1 MNIQSLKQRL
11 SLQNISETLLRVLKR
26 FPVTTGLLVA
36 LTAVLSYVLATET
49 EPGRKLLCLLAFMS
63 AGIVISLATS
73 LWGEEQCDQRRRW
86 IVESVS
92 LALCAVYC
100 VLLFLTD
107 VIPNR
112 GLPAFNIGNAA
123 WIALVVLLI
132 PFGSFLR
139 EKDDLKVWH
148 FILSLC
154 GVLLISGVVAWVMT
168 GGLEGLLY
176 GTAALFDF
184 EPGKKLP
191 AIIMIVCSI
200 LLFGM
205 LFLALIPQAER
216 KHNAS
221 ASMPSSLTKIV
232 SWLLL
237 PLLGCYIVVLY
248 AYGINIL
255 IHWELPKGMISG
267 LVSAVMIAYILCY
280 VLLYPQVTNKDSW
293 QSKALTRWL
302 PIAILPLL
310 VLMSVGVVRR
320 FADYG
325 VTPPRLYLLTLL
337 LWFYAICIV
346 MLVVPCKRFH
356 WIAFSFAA
364 LFIISSG
371 HPLNYYRLC
380 RPYLS
385 AKIDQMIAEKGLQ
398 VPFTWYSLYQ
408 ESSEDDELDKLDKE
422 ITYMKSCYGKEY
434 VSRWVGDSERYVS
447 GESESEATRVQIR
460 NIYYTRQASGNLC
473 PQGYATFRWV
483 DNSSNELPAKLTED
497 SIVNG
502 VLHVPY
508 KDAILLFDTVAIRQT
523 NQDKGHLVIPS
534 LNGKV
539 ACSAQ
544 YISISTYSDSTIEI
558 RYSGYMFT
566 KE

>member
-11 SLQNISETLLRVLKR
+11 SLRNISETFLRVVKR
-26 FPVTTGLLVA
+26 FPVATVLVVA
-36 LTAVLSYVLATET
+36 QTAVLSYMVATET
-49 EPGRKLLCLLAFMS
+49 EPGSKLLCLLAFLS
-63 AGIVISLATS
+63 AGLFISIATS
-73 LWGEEQCDQRRRW
+73 LWGEEQRDCRLRW
-86 IVESVS
+86 IVEGVS
-92 LALCAVYC
+92 LGVCALYC
-100 VLLFLTD
+100 VLVFLTD

-112 GLPAFNIGNAA
+112 DLPAFKIGNAA

-154 GVLLISGVVAWVMT
+154 GALLISGIVAWVMT
-168 GGLEGLLY
+168 GGFEGLLF

-184 EPGKKLP
+184 DAGKKLP
-191 AIIMIVCSI
+191 LVIMIVCTV
-200 LLFGM
+200 LLFWM
-205 LFLALIPQAER
+205 LLLALIPQSER

-221 ASMPSSLTKIV
+221 AEMPSFLTKIV

-237 PLLGCYIVVLY
+237 PLLGCYILVLY
-248 AYGINIL
+248 AYGLNIL
-255 IHWELPKGMISG
+255 IQWELPKGMISW
-267 LVSAVMIAYILCY
+267 LVSAVMAVYVLCY
-280 VLLYPQVTNKDSW
+280 VLLYPQVTHQESW
-293 QSKALTRWL
+293 QSKVLTRWL
-302 PIAILPLL
+302 PIVILPLL

-346 MLVVPCKRFH
+346 MLVVPRKRFR
-356 WIAFSFAA
+356 WIALSFAA
-364 LFIISSG
+364 LFILSSG

-385 AKIDQMIAEKGLQ
+385 AKIDKVIAEKGLQ
-398 VPFTWYSLYQ
+398 VPFEWYSLYQ
-408 ESSEDDELDKLDKE
+408 ESHDEELDKLDKE

-434 VSRWVGDSERYVS
+434 ISRWVGDSERYVS
-447 GESESEATRVQIR
+447 GESESEATRVEIR

-508 KDAILLFDTVAIRQT
+508 KDAILLFDTAAIRQT
-523 NQDKGHLVIPS
+523 NQDKVHFVIPS

-544 YISISTYSDSTIEI
+544 NISISTYSDRTIEI
-558 RYSGYMFT
+558 RYSGYMFA

>member
-11 SLQNISETLLRVLKR
+11 SLRNISETFLRVVKR
-26 FPVTTGLLVA
+26 FPVATVLVVA
-36 LTAVLSYVLATET
+36 QTAVLSYMVATET
-49 EPGRKLLCLLAFMS
+49 EPGSKLLCLLAFLS
-63 AGIVISLATS
+63 AGLFISIATS
-73 LWGEEQCDQRRRW
+73 LWGEEQRDCLLRW
-86 IVESVS
+86 IVEGVS
-92 LALCAVYC
+92 LGVCALYC
-100 VLLFLTD
+100 VLVFLTD

-112 GLPAFNIGNAA
+112 ELPAFKIGNAA

-154 GVLLISGVVAWVMT
+154 GALLISGIVAWVMT
-168 GGLEGLLY
+168 GGFEGLLF

-184 EPGKKLP
+184 DAGKKLP
-191 AIIMIVCSI
+191 LVIMIVCTV
-200 LLFGM
+200 LLFWM
-205 LFLALIPQAER
+205 LLLALIPQSER

-221 ASMPSSLTKIV
+221 AEMPSFLTKIV

-237 PLLGCYIVVLY
+237 PLLGCYILVLY
-248 AYGINIL
+248 AYGLNIL
-255 IHWELPKGMISG
+255 IQWELPKGMISW
-267 LVSAVMIAYILCY
+267 LVSAVMAVYVLCY
-280 VLLYPQVTNKDSW
+280 VLLYPQVTHQESW
-293 QSKALTRWL
+293 QSKVLTRWL
-302 PIAILPLL
+302 PIVILPLL

-346 MLVVPCKRFH
+346 MLVVPRKRFR
-356 WIAFSFAA
+356 WIALSFAA
-364 LFIISSG
+364 LFILSSG

-385 AKIDQMIAEKGLQ
+385 AKIDKVIAEKGLQ
-398 VPFTWYSLYQ
+398 VPFEWYSLYQ
-408 ESSEDDELDKLDKE
+408 ESHDEELDKLDKE

-434 VSRWVGDSERYVS
+434 ISRWVGDSERYVS
-447 GESESEATRVQIR
+447 GESESEATRVEIR

-508 KDAILLFDTVAIRQT
+508 KDAILLFDTAAIRQT
-523 NQDKGHLVIPS
+523 NQDKVHFVIPS

-544 YISISTYSDSTIEI
+544 NISISTYSDRTIEI
-558 RYSGYMFT
+558 RYSGYMFA

>member
-11 SLQNISETLLRVLKR
+11 SLQNISETLLRVVKR
-26 FPVTTGLLVA
+26 FPVATVLVVA
-36 LTAVLSYVLATET
+36 QTAVLSYMVATET
-49 EPGRKLLCLLAFMS
+49 EPGSKLLCLLAFLS
-63 AGIVISLATS
+63 AGLFISIATS
-73 LWGEEQCDQRRRW
+73 LWGEGQRDRRLRW
-86 IVESVS
+86 IVEGVS
-92 LALCAVYC
+92 LGVCALYC
-100 VLLFLTD
+100 VLVFLTD

-112 GLPAFNIGNAA
+112 ELPAFKIGNAA

-154 GVLLISGVVAWVMT
+154 GALLISGIVAWVMT
-168 GGLEGLLY
+168 GGLEGLLF

-184 EPGKKLP
+184 DAGKKLP
-191 AIIMIVCSI
+191 LVIMIVCTV
-200 LLFGM
+200 LLFWM
-205 LFLALIPQAER
+205 LLLALIPQSER

-221 ASMPSSLTKIV
+221 ASMPSFLTKIV

-237 PLLGCYIVVLY
+237 PLLGCYILVLY
-248 AYGINIL
+248 AYGLNIL
-255 IHWELPKGMISG
+255 IQWELPKGMISW
-267 LVSAVMIAYILCY
+267 LVSAVMAVYVLCY
-280 VLLYPQVTNKDSW
+280 VLLYPQVTHQESW
-293 QSKALTRWL
+293 QSKVLTRWL
-302 PIAILPLL
+302 PIVILPLL

-346 MLVVPCKRFH
+346 MLVVPRKRFR
-356 WIAFSFAA
+356 WIALSFAA
-364 LFIISSG
+364 LFILSSG

-385 AKIDQMIAEKGLQ
+385 AKIDKVIAEKGLQ

-434 VSRWVGDSERYVS
+434 VSRWVGDSERYFS

-460 NIYYTRQASGNLC
+460 NIYYTRHPSGNLC

-508 KDAILLFDTVAIRQT
+508 KDAILLLDTAAIRQA
-523 NQDKGHLVIPS
+523 NQDKVHFVIPS
-534 LNGKV
+534 SNGKV

-544 YISISTYSDSTIEI
+544 NISISTYSDSTIEI
-558 RYSGYMFT
+558 RYSGYMFA

>member
-11 SLQNISETLLRVLKR
+11 SLQNISETLLRVIKR

-36 LTAVLSYVLATET
+36 LTAVLSYLVATET
-49 EPGRKLLCLLAFMS
+49 EPDSKLLCLLAFLS
-63 AGIVISLATS
+63 AGLFISIATS
-73 LWGEEQCDQRRRW
+73 LWGEEQRDRRLKW

-92 LALCAVYC
+92 LGVCALYC
-100 VLLFLTD
+100 VLVFLTD

-112 GLPAFNIGNAA
+112 ELPAFKIGNAA

-154 GVLLISGVVAWVMT
+154 GALLISGIVAWVMT
-168 GGLEGLLY
+168 GGFEGLLF

-184 EPGKKLP
+184 DAGKKLP
-191 AIIMIVCSI
+191 LVIMIVCTV
-200 LLFGM
+200 LLFWM
-205 LFLALIPQAER
+205 LLLALIPQSER

-221 ASMPSSLTKIV
+221 SEMPSFLTKIV

-237 PLLGCYIVVLY
+237 PLLGCYILVLY
-248 AYGINIL
+248 AYGLNIL
-255 IHWELPKGMISG
+255 IQWELPKGMISW
-267 LVSAVMIAYILCY
+267 LVSAVMAVYVLCY
-280 VLLYPQVTNKDSW
+280 VLLYPQVTHQESW
-293 QSKALTRWL
+293 QSKVLTRWL
-302 PIAILPLL
+302 PIVILPLL

-346 MLVVPCKRFH
+346 MLAVPRKRFR
-356 WIAFSFAA
+356 WIALSFAA
-364 LFIISSG
+364 LFILSSG

-385 AKIDQMIAEKGLQ
+385 AKIDKVIAEKGLQ
-398 VPFTWYSLYQ
+398 VPFEWYSLYQ
-408 ESSEDDELDKLDKE
+408 ESHDEELDKLDKE
-422 ITYMKSCYGKEY
+422 INYMKDCYGKEY
-434 VSRWVGDSERYVS
+434 ISRWVGESERYFS
-447 GESESEATRVQIR
+447 GESESEATRVEIR
-460 NIYYTRQASGNLC
+460 NIYYTRHPSGNLC

-508 KDAILLFDTVAIRQT
+508 MDAILLLDTAAIRQA
-523 NQDKGHLVIPS
+523 NQDKVHFVIPS
-534 LNGKV
+534 SNGKV

-544 YISISTYSDSTIEI
+544 NISISTYSDRTIEI
-558 RYSGYMFT
+558 RYSGYMFA

>member
-1 MNIQSLKQRL
+1 MNLQSFKQRL

-36 LTAVLSYVLATET
+36 LTAVLSYLLTTEI
-49 EPGRKLLCLLAFMS
+49 EPGRKLLCLLSFMS

-73 LWGEEQCDQRRRW
+73 LWGEEQRDQRLRW
-86 IVESVS
+86 VVEGVS

-112 GLPAFNIGNAA
+112 GLPAFYIGNAA
-123 WIALVVLLI
+123 WIALVLLLI

-139 EKDDLKVWH
+139 EKDDLKAWH

-154 GVLLISGVVAWVMT
+154 GALLISWVVAWVMI

-184 EPGKKLP
+184 EPSTKWSV
-191 AIIMIVCSI
+191 IIMIMCSV

-205 LFLALIPQAER
+205 LFLALIPHSER

-221 ASMPSSLTKIV
+221 AQMPSSLTKIV

-237 PLLGCYIVVLY
+237 PLLGCYILVLY
-248 AYGINIL
+248 VYGISIL

-280 VLLYPQVTNKDSW
+280 ILLYPQVTHKESW
-293 QSKALTRWL
+293 QSKSLTRWL

-310 VLMSVGVVRR
+310 VLMSVGVIRR
-320 FADYG
+320 FIDYG
-325 VTPPRLYLLTLL
+325 ITPPRLYLLTLL

-346 MLVVPCKRFH
+346 MLVVPRNRFR

-364 LFIISSG
+364 LFILSSG

-385 AKIDQMIAEKGLQ
+385 AKIDQMIAKKGLQ
-398 VPFTWYSLYQ
+398 VPFSMISLCQ
-408 ESSEDDELDKLDKE
+408 ELPTDDEVHQLDKE
-422 ITYMKSCYGKEY
+422 ITYLKDCYGEDY
-434 VSRWVGDSERYVS
+434 INRWVD
-447 GESESEATRVQIR
+447 ESESANKTDEERKELWKLS
-460 NIYYTRQASGNLC
+460 YTKRMGGYLC
-473 PQGYATFRWV
+473 PQGYTTFRWV
-483 DNSSNELPAKLTED
+483 NNSSDELPSKLTEKN
-497 SIVNG
+497 IKNG

-508 KDAILLFDTVAIRQT
+508 KDDVLLFDSTAIRQAQK
-523 NQDKGHLVIPS
+523 NEELLVIPS
-534 LNGKV
+534 ANGKV
-539 ACSAQ
+539 ACSIQ
-544 YISISTYSDSTIEI
+544 NISISTYSDSTLEI
-558 RYSGYMFT
+558 HYSGYIFT

>member
-1 MNIQSLKQRL
+1 MNIESLKQRL
-11 SLQNISETLLRVLKR
+11 SLRNISETLLRVVKR
-26 FPVTTGLLVA
+26 FPVATVLVVA
-36 LTAVLSYVLATET
+36 QTAVLSYMVATET
-49 EPGRKLLCLLAFMS
+49 EPGSKLLCLLAFLS
-63 AGIVISLATS
+63 AGLFISIATS
-73 LWGEEQCDQRRRW
+73 LWGEEQRDRRLRW
-86 IVESVS
+86 IVEGVS
-92 LALCAVYC
+92 LGVCALYC
-100 VLLFLTD
+100 VLVFLTD

-112 GLPAFNIGNAA
+112 ELPAFKIGNAA

-154 GVLLISGVVAWVMT
+154 GALLISGIVAWVMT
-168 GGLEGLLY
+168 GGLEGLLF

-184 EPGKKLP
+184 DAGKKLP
-191 AIIMIVCSI
+191 LVIMIVCTV
-200 LLFGM
+200 LLFWM
-205 LFLALIPQAER
+205 LLLALIPQSER

-221 ASMPSSLTKIV
+221 AEMPSFLTKIV

-237 PLLGCYIVVLY
+237 PLLGCYILVLY
-248 AYGINIL
+248 AYGLNIL
-255 IHWELPKGMISG
+255 IQWELPKGMISW
-267 LVSAVMIAYILCY
+267 LVSAVMAVYVLCY
-280 VLLYPQVTNKDSW
+280 VLLYPQVTHQESW
-293 QSKALTRWL
+293 QSKVLTRWL
-302 PIAILPLL
+302 PIVILPLL

-346 MLVVPCKRFH
+346 MLVVPRKRFR
-356 WIAFSFAA
+356 WIALSFAA
-364 LFIISSG
+364 LFILSSG

-398 VPFTWYSLYQ
+398 VPFKWYSLYQ

-447 GESESEATRVQIR
+447 GESESDATRIQIR
-460 NIYYTRQASGNLC
+460 NIEYTRQASGNLC

-483 DNSSNELPAKLTED
+483 DNSSDELLAKLTED

-508 KDAILLFDTVAIRQT
+508 KDAILLFDTVAIRQA
-523 NQDKGHLVIPS
+523 NQDKVHFVIPS

-544 YISISTYSDSTIEI
+544 NISISTYSDSTIEI
-558 RYSGYMFT
+558 RYSGYMFA

>member
-1 MNIQSLKQRL
+1 MNIESLKQRL
-11 SLQNISETLLRVLKR
+11 SLRNISETLLRVVKR
-26 FPVTTGLLVA
+26 FPVATVLVVA
-36 LTAVLSYVLATET
+36 QTAVLSYMVATET
-49 EPGRKLLCLLAFMS
+49 EPGSKLLCLLAFLS
-63 AGIVISLATS
+63 AGLFISIATS
-73 LWGEEQCDQRRRW
+73 LWGEEQRDRRLRW
-86 IVESVS
+86 IVEGVS
-92 LALCAVYC
+92 LGVCALYC
-100 VLLFLTD
+100 VLVFLTD

-112 GLPAFNIGNAA
+112 ELPAFKIGNAA

-154 GVLLISGVVAWVMT
+154 GALLISGIVAWVMT
-168 GGLEGLLY
+168 GGLEGLLF

-184 EPGKKLP
+184 DAGKKLP
-191 AIIMIVCSI
+191 LVIMIVCTV
-200 LLFGM
+200 LLFWM
-205 LFLALIPQAER
+205 LLLALIPQSER

-221 ASMPSSLTKIV
+221 SSMPSFLTKIV

-237 PLLGCYIVVLY
+237 PLLGCYILVLY
-248 AYGINIL
+248 AYGLNIL
-255 IHWELPKGMISG
+255 IQWELPKGMISW
-267 LVSAVMIAYILCY
+267 LVSAVMAVYVLCY
-280 VLLYPQVTNKDSW
+280 VLLYPQVTHQESW
-293 QSKALTRWL
+293 QSKVLTRWL
-302 PIAILPLL
+302 PIVILPLL

-346 MLVVPCKRFH
+346 MLVVPRKRFR
-356 WIAFSFAA
+356 WIALSFAA
-364 LFIISSG
+364 LFILSSG

-385 AKIDQMIAEKGLQ
+385 AKIDKVIAEKGLQ
-398 VPFTWYSLYQ
+398 VPFKWYSLYQ

-447 GESESEATRVQIR
+447 GESESDATRIQIR
-460 NIYYTRQASGNLC
+460 NIEYTRQASGNLC

-508 KDAILLFDTVAIRQT
+508 KDAILLFDTAAIRQA
-523 NQDKGHLVIPS
+523 NQDKVHFVIPS
-534 LNGKV
+534 SNGKV

-544 YISISTYSDSTIEI
+544 NISISTYSDRTIEI
-558 RYSGYMFT
+558 RYSGYMFA

>member
-11 SLQNISETLLRVLKR
+11 SHRNISETFLRVVKR
-26 FPVTTGLLVA
+26 FPVATVLVVA
-36 LTAVLSYVLATET
+36 QTAVLSYMVATET
-49 EPGRKLLCLLAFMS
+49 EPGSKLLCLLAFLS
-63 AGIVISLATS
+63 AGLFISIATS
-73 LWGEEQCDQRRRW
+73 LWGEEQRDCLLRW
-86 IVESVS
+86 IVEGVS
-92 LALCAVYC
+92 LGVCALYC
-100 VLLFLTD
+100 VLVFLTD

-112 GLPAFNIGNAA
+112 ELPAFKIGNAA

-154 GVLLISGVVAWVMT
+154 GALLISGIVAWVMT
-168 GGLEGLLY
+168 GGFEGLLF

-184 EPGKKLP
+184 DAGKKLP
-191 AIIMIVCSI
+191 LVIMIVCTV
-200 LLFGM
+200 LLFWM
-205 LFLALIPQAER
+205 LLLALIPQSER

-221 ASMPSSLTKIV
+221 AEMPSFLTKIV

-237 PLLGCYIVVLY
+237 PLLGCYILVLY
-248 AYGINIL
+248 AYGLNIL
-255 IHWELPKGMISG
+255 IQWELPKGMISW
-267 LVSAVMIAYILCY
+267 LVSAVMAVYVLCY
-280 VLLYPQVTNKDSW
+280 VLLYPQVTHQESW
-293 QSKALTRWL
+293 QSKVLTRWL
-302 PIAILPLL
+302 PIVILPLL

-346 MLVVPCKRFH
+346 MLVVPRKRFR
-356 WIAFSFAA
+356 WIALSFAA
-364 LFIISSG
+364 LFILSSG

-385 AKIDQMIAEKGLQ
+385 AKIDKVIAEKGLQ
-398 VPFTWYSLYQ
+398 VPFEWYSLYQ
-408 ESSEDDELDKLDKE
+408 ESHDEELDKLDKE

-434 VSRWVGDSERYVS
+434 ISRWVGDSERYVS
-447 GESESEATRVQIR
+447 GESESEATRVEIR

-508 KDAILLFDTVAIRQT
+508 KDAILLFDTAAIRQT
-523 NQDKGHLVIPS
+523 NQDKVHFVIPS

-544 YISISTYSDSTIEI
+544 NISISTYSDRTIEI
-558 RYSGYMFT
+558 RYSGYMFA

>member
-1 MNIQSLKQRL
+1 MNIESLKQRL
-11 SLQNISETLLRVLKR
+11 SLRNISETLLRVVKR
-26 FPVTTGLLVA
+26 FPVATVLVVA
-36 LTAVLSYVLATET
+36 QTAVLSYMVATET
-49 EPGRKLLCLLAFMS
+49 EPGSKLLCLLAFLS
-63 AGIVISLATS
+63 AGLFISIATS
-73 LWGEEQCDQRRRW
+73 LWGEEQRDRRLRW
-86 IVESVS
+86 IVEGVS
-92 LALCAVYC
+92 LGVCALYC
-100 VLLFLTD
+100 VLVFLTD

-112 GLPAFNIGNAA
+112 ELPAFKIGNAA

-154 GVLLISGVVAWVMT
+154 GALLISGIVAWVMT
-168 GGLEGLLY
+168 GGLEGLLF

-184 EPGKKLP
+184 DAGKKLP
-191 AIIMIVCSI
+191 LVIMIVCTV
-200 LLFGM
+200 LLFWM
-205 LFLALIPQAER
+205 LLLALIPQSER

-221 ASMPSSLTKIV
+221 SSMPSFLTKIV

-237 PLLGCYIVVLY
+237 PLLGCYILVLY
-248 AYGINIL
+248 AYGLNIL
-255 IHWELPKGMISG
+255 IQWELPKGMISW
-267 LVSAVMIAYILCY
+267 LVSAVMAVYVLCY
-280 VLLYPQVTNKDSW
+280 VLLYPQVTHQESW
-293 QSKALTRWL
+293 QSKVLTRWL
-302 PIAILPLL
+302 PIVILPLL

-346 MLVVPCKRFH
+346 MLVVPRKRFR
-356 WIAFSFAA
+356 WIALSFAA
-364 LFIISSG
+364 LFILSSG

-398 VPFTWYSLYQ
+398 VPFKWYSLYQ

-422 ITYMKSCYGKEY
+422 INYMKDCYGKEY
-434 VSRWVGDSERYVS
+434 ISRWIGDSERYFS
-447 GESESEATRVQIR
+447 RESESEATRVEIR
-460 NIYYTRQASGNLC
+460 NIYYTRHPSGNLC

-508 KDAILLFDTVAIRQT
+508 KDAILLFDTAAIRQA
-523 NQDKGHLVIPS
+523 NQDKVHFVIPS

>member
-11 SLQNISETLLRVLKR
+11 SLRNISETFLRVVKR
-26 FPVTTGLLVA
+26 FPVATVLVVA
-36 LTAVLSYVLATET
+36 QTAVLSYMVATET
-49 EPGRKLLCLLAFMS
+49 EPGSKLLCLLAFLS
-63 AGIVISLATS
+63 AGLFISIATS
-73 LWGEEQCDQRRRW
+73 LWGEEQRDCLLRW
-86 IVESVS
+86 IVEGVS
-92 LALCAVYC
+92 LGVCALYC
-100 VLLFLTD
+100 VLVFLTD

-112 GLPAFNIGNAA
+112 DLPAFKIGNAA

-154 GVLLISGVVAWVMT
+154 GALLISGIVAWVMT
-168 GGLEGLLY
+168 GGFEGLLF

-184 EPGKKLP
+184 DAGKKLP
-191 AIIMIVCSI
+191 LVIMIVCTV
-200 LLFGM
+200 LLFWM
-205 LFLALIPQAER
+205 LLLALIPQSER

-221 ASMPSSLTKIV
+221 AEMPSFLTKIV

-237 PLLGCYIVVLY
+237 PLLGCYILVLY
-248 AYGINIL
+248 AYGLNIL
-255 IHWELPKGMISG
+255 IQWELPKGMISW
-267 LVSAVMIAYILCY
+267 LVSAVMAVYVLCY
-280 VLLYPQVTNKDSW
+280 VLLYPQVTHQESW
-293 QSKALTRWL
+293 QSKVLTRWL
-302 PIAILPLL
+302 PIVILPLL

-346 MLVVPCKRFH
+346 MLVVPRKRFR
-356 WIAFSFAA
+356 WIALSFAA
-364 LFIISSG
+364 LFILSSG

-385 AKIDQMIAEKGLQ
+385 AKIDKVIAEKGLQ
-398 VPFTWYSLYQ
+398 VPFEWYSLYQ
-408 ESSEDDELDKLDKE
+408 ESHDEELDKLDKE

-434 VSRWVGDSERYVS
+434 ISRWVGDSERYVS
-447 GESESEATRVQIR
+447 GESESEATRVEIR

-508 KDAILLFDTVAIRQT
+508 KDAILLFDTAAIRQT
-523 NQDKGHLVIPS
+523 NQDKVHFVIPS

-544 YISISTYSDSTIEI
+544 NISISTYSDRTIEI
-558 RYSGYMFT
+558 RYSGYMFA

>member
-1 MNIQSLKQRL
+1 M
-11 SLQNISETLLRVLKR
+11 V
-26 FPVTTGLLVA
+26 
-36 LTAVLSYVLATET
+36 ATET
-49 EPGRKLLCLLAFMS
+49 EPGSKLLCLLAFLS
-63 AGIVISLATS
+63 AGLFISIATS
-73 LWGEEQCDQRRRW
+73 LWGEEQRDRRLRW
-86 IVESVS
+86 IVEGVS
-92 LALCAVYC
+92 LGVCALYC
-100 VLLFLTD
+100 VLVFLTD

-112 GLPAFNIGNAA
+112 ELPAFKIGNAA

-154 GVLLISGVVAWVMT
+154 GALLISGVVAWVMT
-168 GGLEGLLY
+168 GGLEGLLF

-184 EPGKKLP
+184 DAGKKLP
-191 AIIMIVCSI
+191 LVIMIVCTI

-205 LFLALIPQAER
+205 LFLALIPHSER

-221 ASMPSSLTKIV
+221 AEMPSFLTKIV

-237 PLLGCYIVVLY
+237 PLLGCYILVLY
-248 AYGINIL
+248 AYGLNIL
-255 IHWELPKGMISG
+255 IQWELPKGMISW
-267 LVSAVMIAYILCY
+267 LVSAVMAVYVLCY
-280 VLLYPQVTNKDSW
+280 VLLYPQVTHQESW
-293 QSKALTRWL
+293 QSKVLTRWL
-302 PIAILPLL
+302 PIVILPLL

-346 MLVVPCKRFH
+346 MLVVPRKRFR
-356 WIAFSFAA
+356 WIALSFAA
-364 LFIISSG
+364 LFILSSG

-398 VPFTWYSLYQ
+398 VPFKWYSLYQ

-434 VSRWVGDSERYVS
+434 ISRWIGDSERYFSV
-447 GESESEATRVQIR
+447 ESESEATRVEIR

-483 DNSSNELPAKLTED
+483 DNSSDELLAKLTED

-508 KDAILLFDTVAIRQT
+508 KDAILLFDTVAIRQA
-523 NQDKGHLVIPS
+523 NQDKVHFVIPS

-544 YISISTYSDSTIEI
+544 NISISTYSDSTIEI
-558 RYSGYMFT
+558 RYSGYMFA

>member
-26 FPVTTGLLVA
+26 FPVATVLVVA
-36 LTAVLSYVLATET
+36 QTAVLSYMVATET
-49 EPGRKLLCLLAFMS
+49 EPGSKLLCLLAFLS
-63 AGIVISLATS
+63 AGLFISIATS
-73 LWGEEQCDQRRRW
+73 LWGEEQRDRRLRW
-86 IVESVS
+86 IVEGVS
-92 LALCAVYC
+92 LGVCALYC
-100 VLLFLTD
+100 VLVFLTD

-112 GLPAFNIGNAA
+112 ELPAFKIGNAA

-154 GVLLISGVVAWVMT
+154 GALLISGVVAWVMT
-168 GGLEGLLY
+168 GGLEGLLF

-184 EPGKKLP
+184 DAGKKLP
-191 AIIMIVCSI
+191 LVIMIVCTI

-205 LFLALIPQAER
+205 LFLALIPHSER

-221 ASMPSSLTKIV
+221 AEMPSFLTKIV

-237 PLLGCYIVVLY
+237 PLLGCYILVLY
-248 AYGINIL
+248 AYGLNIL
-255 IHWELPKGMISG
+255 IQWELPKGMISW
-267 LVSAVMIAYILCY
+267 LVSAVMAVYVLCY
-280 VLLYPQVTNKDSW
+280 VLLYPQVTHQESW
-293 QSKALTRWL
+293 QSKVLTRWL
-302 PIAILPLL
+302 PIVILPLL

-346 MLVVPCKRFH
+346 MLVVPRKRFR
-356 WIAFSFAA
+356 WIALSFAA
-364 LFIISSG
+364 LFILSSG

-398 VPFTWYSLYQ
+398 VPFKWYSLYQ

-434 VSRWVGDSERYVS
+434 ISRWIGDSERYFSV
-447 GESESEATRVQIR
+447 ESESEATRVEIR

-483 DNSSNELPAKLTED
+483 DNSSDELLAKLTED

-508 KDAILLFDTVAIRQT
+508 KDAILLFDTVAIRQA
-523 NQDKGHLVIPS
+523 NQDKVHFVIPS

-544 YISISTYSDSTIEI
+544 NISISTYSDSTIEI
-558 RYSGYMFT
+558 RYSGYMFA

>member
-1 MNIQSLKQRL
+1 
-11 SLQNISETLLRVLKR
+11 
-26 FPVTTGLLVA
+26 
-36 LTAVLSYVLATET
+36 
-49 EPGRKLLCLLAFMS
+49 
-63 AGIVISLATS
+63 
-73 LWGEEQCDQRRRW
+73 
-86 IVESVS
+86 
-92 LALCAVYC
+92 
-100 VLLFLTD
+100 
-107 VIPNR
+107 
-112 GLPAFNIGNAA
+112 
-123 WIALVVLLI
+123 
-132 PFGSFLR
+132 
-139 EKDDLKVWH
+139 
-148 FILSLC
+148 
-154 GVLLISGVVAWVMT
+154 
-168 GGLEGLLY
+168 
-176 GTAALFDF
+176 
-184 EPGKKLP
+184 
-191 AIIMIVCSI
+191 
-200 LLFGM
+200 
-205 LFLALIPQAER
+205 
-216 KHNAS
+216 
-221 ASMPSSLTKIV
+221 MPSSLTKIV

-280 VLLYPQVTNKDSW
+280 ILLYPQVTHKESW

-320 FADYG
+320 FIDYG
-325 VTPPRLYLLTLL
+325 ITPPRLYLLTLL

-346 MLVVPCKRFH
+346 MLVVPRKRFH

-408 ESSEDDELDKLDKE
+408 KSSEDDELDKLDKE

-447 GESESEATRVQIR
+447 GESESDATRIQIR
-460 NIYYTRQASGNLC
+460 NIEYTRQASGNLC

>member
-1 MNIQSLKQRL
+1 MNLQSLKQRL
-11 SLQNISETLLRVLKR
+11 SLQNISETILRVLKR

-36 LTAVLSYVLATET
+36 LTAVLSYLVATET

-154 GVLLISGVVAWVMT
+154 GVLLISGMVAWVMT

-237 PLLGCYIVVLY
+237 PLLGCYILVLY

-280 VLLYPQVTNKDSW
+280 ILLYPQVTHKESW

-320 FADYG
+320 FIDYG
-325 VTPPRLYLLTLL
+325 ITPPRLYLLTLL

-346 MLVVPCKRFH
+346 MLVVPRNRFH

-364 LFIISSG
+364 LFILSSG

-398 VPFTWYSLYQ
+398 VPFSMISLCQ
-408 ESSEDDELDKLDKE
+408 ELPTDDEVHQLDKE
-422 ITYMKSCYGKEY
+422 ITYVKNCYGEDY
-434 VSRWVGDSERYVS
+434 INRWVD
-447 GESESEATRVQIR
+447 ESESANKTDEERKELWKLS
-460 NIYYTRQASGNLC
+460 YTKRMGGNLC
-473 PQGYATFRWV
+473 PQGYTTFRWV
-483 DNSSNELPAKLTED
+483 NNSSDELPSKLTEKN
-497 SIVNG
+497 IKNG

-508 KDAILLFDTVAIRQT
+508 KDEVLLFDTTAIRQAQQ
-523 NQDKGHLVIPS
+523 NEELLVIPS
-534 LNGKV
+534 ANGKV
-539 ACSAQ
+539 ACSIQ
-544 YISISTYSDSTIEI
+544 NISIYAYSDRTIEI
-558 RYSGYMFT
+558 HYSGYIFT

>member
-26 FPVTTGLLVA
+26 FPVATVLVVA
-36 LTAVLSYVLATET
+36 QTAVLSYMVATET
-49 EPGRKLLCLLAFMS
+49 EPGSKLLCLLAFLS
-63 AGIVISLATS
+63 AGLFISIATS
-73 LWGEEQCDQRRRW
+73 LWGEEQRDRRLRW
-86 IVESVS
+86 IVEGVS
-92 LALCAVYC
+92 LGVCALYC
-100 VLLFLTD
+100 VLVFLTD

-112 GLPAFNIGNAA
+112 ELPAFKIGNAA

-154 GVLLISGVVAWVMT
+154 GALLISGVVAWVMT
-168 GGLEGLLY
+168 GGLEGLLF

-184 EPGKKLP
+184 DAGKKLP
-191 AIIMIVCSI
+191 LVIMIVCTV
-200 LLFGM
+200 LLFWM
-205 LFLALIPQAER
+205 LLLALIPQSER

-221 ASMPSSLTKIV
+221 SSMPSFLTKIV

-237 PLLGCYIVVLY
+237 PLLGCYILVLY
-248 AYGINIL
+248 AYGLNIL
-255 IHWELPKGMISG
+255 IQWELPKGMISW
-267 LVSAVMIAYILCY
+267 LVSAVMAVYVLCY
-280 VLLYPQVTNKDSW
+280 VLLYPQVTHQESW
-293 QSKALTRWL
+293 QSKVLTRWL
-302 PIAILPLL
+302 PIVILPLL

-346 MLVVPCKRFH
+346 MLVVPRKRFR
-356 WIAFSFAA
+356 WIALSFAA
-364 LFIISSG
+364 LFILSSG

-398 VPFTWYSLYQ
+398 VPFKWYSLYQ

-434 VSRWVGDSERYVS
+434 ISRWIGDSERYFSV
-447 GESESEATRVQIR
+447 ESESEATRVEIR

-483 DNSSNELPAKLTED
+483 DNSSDELLAKLTED

-508 KDAILLFDTVAIRQT
+508 KDAILLFDTVAIRQA
-523 NQDKGHLVIPS
+523 NQDKVHFVIPS

-544 YISISTYSDSTIEI
+544 NISISTYSDSTIEI
-558 RYSGYMFT
+558 RYSGYMFA

>member
-1 MNIQSLKQRL
+1 MNIESLKQRL
-11 SLQNISETLLRVLKR
+11 SLRNISETLLRVVKR
-26 FPVTTGLLVA
+26 FPVATVLVVA
-36 LTAVLSYVLATET
+36 QTAVLSYMVATET
-49 EPGRKLLCLLAFMS
+49 EPGSKLLCLLAFLS
-63 AGIVISLATS
+63 AGLFISIATS
-73 LWGEEQCDQRRRW
+73 LWGEEQRDRRLRW
-86 IVESVS
+86 IVEGVS
-92 LALCAVYC
+92 LGVCALYC
-100 VLLFLTD
+100 VLVFLTD

-112 GLPAFNIGNAA
+112 ELPAFKIGNAA

-154 GVLLISGVVAWVMT
+154 GALLISGIVAWVMT
-168 GGLEGLLY
+168 GGLEGLLF

-184 EPGKKLP
+184 DAGKKLP
-191 AIIMIVCSI
+191 LVIMIVCTV
-200 LLFGM
+200 LLFWM
-205 LFLALIPQAER
+205 LLLALIPQSER

-221 ASMPSSLTKIV
+221 SSMPSFLTKIV

-237 PLLGCYIVVLY
+237 PLLGCYILVLY
-248 AYGINIL
+248 AYGLNIL
-255 IHWELPKGMISG
+255 IQWELPKGMISW
-267 LVSAVMIAYILCY
+267 LVSAVMAVY
-280 VLLYPQVTNKDSW
+280 V
-293 QSKALTRWL
+293 QSKVLTRWL
-302 PIAILPLL
+302 PIVILPLL
-310 VLMSVGVVRR
+310 ILMSVGVVRR
-320 FADYG
+320 LADYG

-346 MLVVPCKRFH
+346 MLVVPRKRFR
-356 WIAFSFAA
+356 WIALSFAA
-364 LFIISSG
+364 LFILSSG

-385 AKIDQMIAEKGLQ
+385 AKIDKVIAEKGLQ
-398 VPFTWYSLYQ
+398 VPFKWYSLYQ

-422 ITYMKSCYGKEY
+422 INYMKDCYGKEY
-434 VSRWVGDSERYVS
+434 ISRWIGDSERYFS
-447 GESESEATRVQIR
+447 RESESEATRVQIR

-483 DNSSNELPAKLTED
+483 DNSSDELPAKLTED

-508 KDAILLFDTVAIRQT
+508 MDAILLLDTAAIRQA
-523 NQDKGHLVIPS
+523 NQDKVHFVIPS
-534 LNGKV
+534 SNGKV

-544 YISISTYSDSTIEI
+544 NISISTYSDRTIEI
-558 RYSGYMFT
+558 RYSGYMFA

>member
-11 SLQNISETLLRVLKR
+11 SLQNISETLLRVVKR
-26 FPVTTGLLVA
+26 FPVATVLVVA
-36 LTAVLSYVLATET
+36 QTAVLSYMVATET
-49 EPGRKLLCLLAFMS
+49 EPGSKLLCLLAFLS
-63 AGIVISLATS
+63 AGLFISIATS
-73 LWGEEQCDQRRRW
+73 LWGEEQRDRRLRW
-86 IVESVS
+86 IVEGVS
-92 LALCAVYC
+92 LGVCALYC
-100 VLLFLTD
+100 VFVFLTD

-112 GLPAFNIGNAA
+112 ELPAFKIGNAA

-154 GVLLISGVVAWVMT
+154 GALLISGIVAWVMT
-168 GGLEGLLY
+168 GGLEGLLF

-184 EPGKKLP
+184 DAGKKLP
-191 AIIMIVCSI
+191 LVIMIVCTV
-200 LLFGM
+200 LLFWM
-205 LFLALIPQAER
+205 LLLALIPKSER

-221 ASMPSSLTKIV
+221 ASMPSFLTKIV

-237 PLLGCYIVVLY
+237 PLLGCYILVLY
-248 AYGINIL
+248 AYGLNIL
-255 IHWELPKGMISG
+255 IQWELPKGMISW
-267 LVSAVMIAYILCY
+267 LVSAVMAVYVLCY
-280 VLLYPQVTNKDSW
+280 VLLYPQVAHQESW
-293 QSKALTRWL
+293 QSKVLTRWL
-302 PIAILPLL
+302 PIVILPLL
-310 VLMSVGVVRR
+310 ILMSVGVVRR

-346 MLVVPCKRFH
+346 MLVVPRKRFR
-356 WIAFSFAA
+356 WIALSFAA
-364 LFIISSG
+364 LFILSSG

-398 VPFTWYSLYQ
+398 VPFKWYSLYQ

-434 VSRWVGDSERYVS
+434 ISRWVGDSERYVS
-447 GESESEATRVQIR
+447 GESESEATRVEIR

-508 KDAILLFDTVAIRQT
+508 MDAILLLDTAAIRQA
-523 NQDKGHLVIPS
+523 NQDKVHLVIPS
-534 LNGKV
+534 SNGKV

-544 YISISTYSDSTIEI
+544 NISISTYSDRTIEI
-558 RYSGYMFT
+558 RYSGYMFA

>member
-1 MNIQSLKQRL
+1 
-11 SLQNISETLLRVLKR
+11 
-26 FPVTTGLLVA
+26 
-36 LTAVLSYVLATET
+36 
-49 EPGRKLLCLLAFMS
+49 
-63 AGIVISLATS
+63 
-73 LWGEEQCDQRRRW
+73 
-86 IVESVS
+86 
-92 LALCAVYC
+92 
-100 VLLFLTD
+100 
-107 VIPNR
+107 
-112 GLPAFNIGNAA
+112 
-123 WIALVVLLI
+123 
-132 PFGSFLR
+132 
-139 EKDDLKVWH
+139 
-148 FILSLC
+148 
-154 GVLLISGVVAWVMT
+154 
-168 GGLEGLLY
+168 
-176 GTAALFDF
+176 
-184 EPGKKLP
+184 
-191 AIIMIVCSI
+191 
-200 LLFGM
+200 
-205 LFLALIPQAER
+205 
-216 KHNAS
+216 
-221 ASMPSSLTKIV
+221 
-232 SWLLL
+232 
-237 PLLGCYIVVLY
+237 
-248 AYGINIL
+248 
-255 IHWELPKGMISG
+255 
-267 LVSAVMIAYILCY
+267 
-280 VLLYPQVTNKDSW
+280 
-293 QSKALTRWL
+293 
-302 PIAILPLL
+302 
-310 VLMSVGVVRR
+310 MSVGVVRR

-346 MLVVPCKRFH
+346 MLVVPRKRFH

-508 KDAILLFDTVAIRQT
+508 MDAILLLDTAAIRQA
-523 NQDKGHLVIPS
+523 NQDKVHFVIPS
-534 LNGKV
+534 SNGKV

-544 YISISTYSDSTIEI
+544 NISISTYSDRTIEI
-558 RYSGYMFT
+558 RYSGYMFA

>member
-11 SLQNISETLLRVLKR
+11 SLQNISETLLRVVKR
-26 FPVTTGLLVA
+26 FPVATVLVVA
-36 LTAVLSYVLATET
+36 QTAVLSYMVATET
-49 EPGRKLLCLLAFMS
+49 EPGSKLLCLLAFLS
-63 AGIVISLATS
+63 AGLFISIATS
-73 LWGEEQCDQRRRW
+73 LWGEGQRDRRLRW
-86 IVESVS
+86 IVEGVS
-92 LALCAVYC
+92 LGVCALYC
-100 VLLFLTD
+100 VLVFLTD

-112 GLPAFNIGNAA
+112 ELPAFKIGNAA

-154 GVLLISGVVAWVMT
+154 GALLISGIVAWVMT
-168 GGLEGLLY
+168 GGLEGLLF

-184 EPGKKLP
+184 DAGKKLP
-191 AIIMIVCSI
+191 LVIMIVCTV
-200 LLFGM
+200 LLFWM
-205 LFLALIPQAER
+205 LLLALIPQSER

-221 ASMPSSLTKIV
+221 ASMPSFLTKIV

-237 PLLGCYIVVLY
+237 PLLGCYILVLY
-248 AYGINIL
+248 AYGLNIL
-255 IHWELPKGMISG
+255 IQWELPKGMISW
-267 LVSAVMIAYILCY
+267 LVSAVMAVYVLCY
-280 VLLYPQVTNKDSW
+280 VLLYPQVTHQESW
-293 QSKALTRWL
+293 QSKVLTRWL
-302 PIAILPLL
+302 PIVILPLL

-346 MLVVPCKRFH
+346 MLVVPRKRFL

-364 LFIISSG
+364 LFILSSG
-371 HPLNYYRLC
+371 HPLNYYRLS

-385 AKIDQMIAEKGLQ
+385 AKIDKVIAEKGLQ
-398 VPFTWYSLYQ
+398 VPFEWYSLYQ
-408 ESSEDDELDKLDKE
+408 ESSEDEELDKLDKE
-422 ITYMKSCYGKEY
+422 INYMKECYGKEY
-434 VSRWVGDSERYVS
+434 ISRWIGDSERYFS

-460 NIYYTRQASGNLC
+460 NIYYTRHPSGNLC

-508 KDAILLFDTVAIRQT
+508 KDAILLLDTAAIRQA
-523 NQDKGHLVIPS
+523 NQDKVHFVIPS
-534 LNGKV
+534 SNGKV

-544 YISISTYSDSTIEI
+544 NISISTYSDSTIEI
-558 RYSGYMFT
+558 RYSGYMFAQ
-566 KE
+566 E

>member
-11 SLQNISETLLRVLKR
+11 SLRNISETFLRVVKR
-26 FPVTTGLLVA
+26 FPVATVLVVA
-36 LTAVLSYVLATET
+36 QTAVLSYMVATET
-49 EPGRKLLCLLAFMS
+49 EPGSKLLCLLAFLS
-63 AGIVISLATS
+63 AGLFISIATS
-73 LWGEEQCDQRRRW
+73 LWGEEQRDCLLRW
-86 IVESVS
+86 IVEGVS
-92 LALCAVYC
+92 LGVCALYC
-100 VLLFLTD
+100 VLVFLTD

-112 GLPAFNIGNAA
+112 ELPAFKIGNAA

-154 GVLLISGVVAWVMT
+154 GALLISGIVAWVMT
-168 GGLEGLLY
+168 GGFEGLLF

-184 EPGKKLP
+184 DAGKKLP
-191 AIIMIVCSI
+191 LVIMIVCTV
-200 LLFGM
+200 LLFWM
-205 LFLALIPQAER
+205 LLLALIPQSER

-221 ASMPSSLTKIV
+221 AEMPSFLTKIV

-237 PLLGCYIVVLY
+237 PLLGCYILVLY
-248 AYGINIL
+248 AYGLNIL
-255 IHWELPKGMISG
+255 IQWELPKGMISW
-267 LVSAVMIAYILCY
+267 LVSAVMAVYVLCY
-280 VLLYPQVTNKDSW
+280 VLLYPQVTHQESW
-293 QSKALTRWL
+293 QSKVLTRWL
-302 PIAILPLL
+302 PIVILPLL

-346 MLVVPCKRFH
+346 MLVVPRKRFR
-356 WIAFSFAA
+356 WIALSFAA
-364 LFIISSG
+364 LFILSSG

-385 AKIDQMIAEKGLQ
+385 AKIDKVIAEKGLQ
-398 VPFTWYSLYQ
+398 VPFEWYSLYQ
-408 ESSEDDELDKLDKE
+408 ESHDEELDKLDKE

-434 VSRWVGDSERYVS
+434 ISRWVGDSERYVS
-447 GESESEATRVQIR
+447 GESESEATRVEIR

-502 VLHVPY
+502 VLH
-508 KDAILLFDTVAIRQT
+508 
-523 NQDKGHLVIPS
+523 DKVHFVIPS

-544 YISISTYSDSTIEI
+544 NISISTYSDRTIEI
-558 RYSGYMFT
+558 RYSGYMFA

>member
-11 SLQNISETLLRVLKR
+11 SLRNISETFLRVVKR
-26 FPVTTGLLVA
+26 FPVATVLVVA
-36 LTAVLSYVLATET
+36 QTAVLSYMVATET
-49 EPGRKLLCLLAFMS
+49 EPGSKLLCLLAFLS
-63 AGIVISLATS
+63 AGLFISIATS
-73 LWGEEQCDQRRRW
+73 LWGEEQRDCLLRW
-86 IVESVS
+86 IVEGVS
-92 LALCAVYC
+92 LGVCALYC
-100 VLLFLTD
+100 VLVFLTD

-112 GLPAFNIGNAA
+112 ELPAFKIGNAA

-154 GVLLISGVVAWVMT
+154 GALLISGIVAWVMT
-168 GGLEGLLY
+168 GGFEGLLF

-184 EPGKKLP
+184 DAGKKLP
-191 AIIMIVCSI
+191 LVIMIVCTV
-200 LLFGM
+200 LLFWM
-205 LFLALIPQAER
+205 LLLALIPQSER

-221 ASMPSSLTKIV
+221 AEMPSFLTKIV

-237 PLLGCYIVVLY
+237 PLLGCYILVLY
-248 AYGINIL
+248 AYGLNIL
-255 IHWELPKGMISG
+255 IQWELPKGMISW
-267 LVSAVMIAYILCY
+267 LVSAVMAVYVLCY
-280 VLLYPQVTNKDSW
+280 VLLYPQVTLQESW
-293 QSKALTRWL
+293 QSKVLTRWL
-302 PIAILPLL
+302 PIVILPLL

-346 MLVVPCKRFH
+346 MLVVPRKRFR
-356 WIAFSFAA
+356 WIALSFAA
-364 LFIISSG
+364 LFILSSG

-385 AKIDQMIAEKGLQ
+385 AKIDKVIAEKGLQ
-398 VPFTWYSLYQ
+398 VPFEWYSLYQ
-408 ESSEDDELDKLDKE
+408 ESHDEELDKLDKE

-434 VSRWVGDSERYVS
+434 ISRWVGDSERYVS
-447 GESESEATRVQIR
+447 GESESEATRVEIR

-508 KDAILLFDTVAIRQT
+508 KDAILLFDTAAIRQT
-523 NQDKGHLVIPS
+523 NQDKVHFVIPS

-544 YISISTYSDSTIEI
+544 NISISTYSDRTIEI
-558 RYSGYMFT
+558 RYSGYMFA

>member
-1 MNIQSLKQRL
+1 MNIESLKQRL
-11 SLQNISETLLRVLKR
+11 SLRNISETLLRVVKR
-26 FPVTTGLLVA
+26 FPVATVLVVA
-36 LTAVLSYVLATET
+36 QTAVLSYMVATET
-49 EPGRKLLCLLAFMS
+49 EPGSKLLCLLAFLS
-63 AGIVISLATS
+63 AGLFISIATS
-73 LWGEEQCDQRRRW
+73 LWGEEQRDRRLRW
-86 IVESVS
+86 IVEGMS
-92 LALCAVYC
+92 LGVCALYC
-100 VLLFLTD
+100 VLVFLTD

-112 GLPAFNIGNAA
+112 ELPAFKIGNAA

-154 GVLLISGVVAWVMT
+154 GALLISGIVAWVMT
-168 GGLEGLLY
+168 GGLEGLLF

-184 EPGKKLP
+184 DAGKKLP
-191 AIIMIVCSI
+191 LVIMIVCTV
-200 LLFGM
+200 LLFWM
-205 LFLALIPQAER
+205 LLLALIPQSER

-221 ASMPSSLTKIV
+221 SSMPSFLTKIV

-237 PLLGCYIVVLY
+237 PLLGCYILVLY
-248 AYGINIL
+248 AYGLNIL
-255 IHWELPKGMISG
+255 IQWELPKGMISW
-267 LVSAVMIAYILCY
+267 LVSAVMAVYVLCY
-280 VLLYPQVTNKDSW
+280 VLLYPQVTHQESW
-293 QSKALTRWL
+293 QSKVLTRWL
-302 PIAILPLL
+302 PIVILPLL

-346 MLVVPCKRFH
+346 MLVVPRKRFR
-356 WIAFSFAA
+356 WIALSFAA
-364 LFIISSG
+364 LFILSSG

-385 AKIDQMIAEKGLQ
+385 AKIDKVIAEKGLQ
-398 VPFTWYSLYQ
+398 VPFKWYSLYQ

-422 ITYMKSCYGKEY
+422 INYMKDCYGKEY
-434 VSRWVGDSERYVS
+434 ISRWIGDSERYFS
-447 GESESEATRVQIR
+447 RESESEATRVEIR
-460 NIYYTRQASGNLC
+460 NIYYTRHPSGNLC

-508 KDAILLFDTVAIRQT
+508 KDAILLFDTAAIRQT
-523 NQDKGHLVIPS
+523 NQDKVHFVIPS
-534 LNGKV
+534 SNGKV

-544 YISISTYSDSTIEI
+544 NISISTYSDRTIEI
-558 RYSGYMFT
+558 RYSGYMFA

>member
-1 MNIQSLKQRL
+1 MNIESLKQRL
-11 SLQNISETLLRVLKR
+11 SLRNISETLLRVVKR
-26 FPVTTGLLVA
+26 FPVATVLVVA
-36 LTAVLSYVLATET
+36 QTAVLSYMVATET
-49 EPGRKLLCLLAFMS
+49 EPGSKLLCLLAFLS
-63 AGIVISLATS
+63 AGLFISIATS
-73 LWGEEQCDQRRRW
+73 LWGEEQRDCRLRW
-86 IVESVS
+86 IVEGVS
-92 LALCAVYC
+92 LGVCALYC
-100 VLLFLTD
+100 VLVFLTD

-112 GLPAFNIGNAA
+112 ELPAFKIGNAA

-154 GVLLISGVVAWVMT
+154 GALLISGIVAWVMT
-168 GGLEGLLY
+168 GGLEGLLF

-184 EPGKKLP
+184 DAGKKLP
-191 AIIMIVCSI
+191 LVIMIVCTV
-200 LLFGM
+200 LLFWM
-205 LFLALIPQAER
+205 LLLALIPQSER

-221 ASMPSSLTKIV
+221 AEMPSFLTKIV

-237 PLLGCYIVVLY
+237 PLLGCYILVLY
-248 AYGINIL
+248 AYGLNIL
-255 IHWELPKGMISG
+255 IQWELPKGMISW
-267 LVSAVMIAYILCY
+267 LVSAVMAVYVLCY
-280 VLLYPQVTNKDSW
+280 VLLYPQVTHQESW
-293 QSKALTRWL
+293 QSKVLTRWL
-302 PIAILPLL
+302 PIVILPLL

-346 MLVVPCKRFH
+346 MLVVPRKRFR
-356 WIAFSFAA
+356 WIALSFAA
-364 LFIISSG
+364 LFILSSG

-398 VPFTWYSLYQ
+398 VPFKWYSLYQ

-434 VSRWVGDSERYVS
+434 ISRWIGDSERYFSV
-447 GESESEATRVQIR
+447 ESESEATRVEIR

-483 DNSSNELPAKLTED
+483 DNSSDELPAKLTED

-508 KDAILLFDTVAIRQT
+508 MDAILLFDTVAIRQA
-523 NQDKGHLVIPS
+523 NQDKVHFVIPS

-544 YISISTYSDSTIEI
+544 NISISTYSDSTIEI
-558 RYSGYMFT
+558 RYSGYMFA

>member
-1 MNIQSLKQRL
+1 MNIESLKQRL
-11 SLQNISETLLRVLKR
+11 SLRNISETLLRVVKR
-26 FPVTTGLLVA
+26 FPVATVLVVA
-36 LTAVLSYVLATET
+36 QTAVLSYMVATET
-49 EPGRKLLCLLAFMS
+49 EPGSKLLCLLAFLS
-63 AGIVISLATS
+63 AGLFISIATS
-73 LWGEEQCDQRRRW
+73 LWGEEQRDCRLRW
-86 IVESVS
+86 IVEGVS
-92 LALCAVYC
+92 LGVCALYC
-100 VLLFLTD
+100 VLVFLTD

-112 GLPAFNIGNAA
+112 DLPAFKIGNAA

-154 GVLLISGVVAWVMT
+154 GALLISGIVAWVMT
-168 GGLEGLLY
+168 GGLEGLLF

-184 EPGKKLP
+184 DAGKKLP
-191 AIIMIVCSI
+191 LVIMIVCTV
-200 LLFGM
+200 LLFWM
-205 LFLALIPQAER
+205 LLLALIPQSER

-221 ASMPSSLTKIV
+221 SSMPSFLTKIV

-237 PLLGCYIVVLY
+237 PLLGCYILVLY
-248 AYGINIL
+248 AYGLNIL
-255 IHWELPKGMISG
+255 IQWELPKGMISW
-267 LVSAVMIAYILCY
+267 LVSAVMAVYVLCY
-280 VLLYPQVTNKDSW
+280 VLLYPQVTHQESW
-293 QSKALTRWL
+293 QSKVLTRWL
-302 PIAILPLL
+302 PIVILPLL
-310 VLMSVGVVRR
+310 ILMSVGVVRR
-320 FADYG
+320 LADYG

-346 MLVVPCKRFH
+346 MLVVPRKRFR
-356 WIAFSFAA
+356 WIALSFAA
-364 LFIISSG
+364 LFILSSG

-385 AKIDQMIAEKGLQ
+385 AKIDKVIAEKGLQ

-447 GESESEATRVQIR
+447 GESESEATRVEIR
-460 NIYYTRQASGNLC
+460 NIYYTRHPSGNLC

-508 KDAILLFDTVAIRQT
+508 MDAILLLDTAAIRQA
-523 NQDKGHLVIPS
+523 NQDKVHFVIPS
-534 LNGKV
+534 SNGKV

-544 YISISTYSDSTIEI
+544 NISISTYSDRTIEI
-558 RYSGYMFT
+558 RYSGYMFA

>member
-1 MNIQSLKQRL
+1 MNLQSLKQRL

-36 LTAVLSYVLATET
+36 LTAVLSYLLTTEI
-49 EPGRKLLCLLAFMS
+49 EPGRKLLCLLSFIS

-73 LWGEEQCDQRRRW
+73 LWGEEQRDQRLRW
-86 IVESVS
+86 VVEGVS

-112 GLPAFNIGNAA
+112 GLPAFYIGNAA

-154 GVLLISGVVAWVMT
+154 GALLISWVVAWVMI

-184 EPGKKLP
+184 EPSTKWSL
-191 AIIMIVCSI
+191 IIMIMCSV

-205 LFLALIPQAER
+205 LFLALIPHSER

-221 ASMPSSLTKIV
+221 AQMPSSLTKIV

-237 PLLGCYIVVLY
+237 PLLGCYILVLY
-248 AYGINIL
+248 VYGISIL

-280 VLLYPQVTNKDSW
+280 ILLYPQVTHKESW

-310 VLMSVGVVRR
+310 VLMSVGVIRR
-320 FADYG
+320 FIDYG
-325 VTPPRLYLLTLL
+325 ITPPRLYLLTLL

-346 MLVVPCKRFH
+346 MLVVPRNRFR

-364 LFIISSG
+364 LFILSSG

-398 VPFTWYSLYQ
+398 VPFSMISLCQ
-408 ESSEDDELDKLDKE
+408 ELPTDDEVHQLYKE
-422 ITYMKSCYGKEY
+422 ITYMKNCYGEDY
-434 VSRWVGDSERYVS
+434 INRWVD
-447 GESESEATRVQIR
+447 ESESANKTDEERKGLWKLS
-460 NIYYTRQASGNLC
+460 YTKRMGGNLC
-473 PQGYATFRWV
+473 PQGYTTFRWV
-483 DNSSNELPAKLTED
+483 NNSSGELPSKLTEKN
-497 SIVNG
+497 IKNG

-508 KDAILLFDTVAIRQT
+508 KDAILLFDTVAIRQAQQ
-523 NQDKGHLVIPS
+523 NEELLVIPS
-534 LNGKV
+534 ANGKV
-539 ACSAQ
+539 ACSIQ
-544 YISISTYSDSTIEI
+544 NISIYAYSDRTIDI
-558 RYSGYMFT
+558 HYSGFIFT

>member
-1 MNIQSLKQRL
+1 M
-11 SLQNISETLLRVLKR
+11 
-26 FPVTTGLLVA
+26 
-36 LTAVLSYVLATET
+36 
-49 EPGRKLLCLLAFMS
+49 
-63 AGIVISLATS
+63 
-73 LWGEEQCDQRRRW
+73 
-86 IVESVS
+86 
-92 LALCAVYC
+92 
-100 VLLFLTD
+100 
-107 VIPNR
+107 
-112 GLPAFNIGNAA
+112 
-123 WIALVVLLI
+123 
-132 PFGSFLR
+132 
-139 EKDDLKVWH
+139 WH

-154 GVLLISGVVAWVMT
+154 GALLISGIVAWVMT
-168 GGLEGLLY
+168 GGFEGLLF

-184 EPGKKLP
+184 DAGKKLP
-191 AIIMIVCSI
+191 LVIMIVCTV
-200 LLFGM
+200 LLFWM
-205 LFLALIPQAER
+205 LLLALIPQSER

-221 ASMPSSLTKIV
+221 AEMPSFLTKIV

-237 PLLGCYIVVLY
+237 PLLGCYILVLY
-248 AYGINIL
+248 AYGLNIL
-255 IHWELPKGMISG
+255 IQWELPKGMISW
-267 LVSAVMIAYILCY
+267 LVSAVMAVYVLCY
-280 VLLYPQVTNKDSW
+280 VLLYPQVTHQESW
-293 QSKALTRWL
+293 QSKVLTRWL
-302 PIAILPLL
+302 PIVILPLL

-346 MLVVPCKRFH
+346 MLVVPRKRFR
-356 WIAFSFAA
+356 WIALSFAA
-364 LFIISSG
+364 LFILSSG

-385 AKIDQMIAEKGLQ
+385 AKIDKVIAEKGLQ
-398 VPFTWYSLYQ
+398 VPFEWYSLYQ
-408 ESSEDDELDKLDKE
+408 ESHDEELDKLDKE

-434 VSRWVGDSERYVS
+434 ISRWVGDSERYVS
-447 GESESEATRVQIR
+447 GESESEATRVEIR

-508 KDAILLFDTVAIRQT
+508 KDAILLFDTAAIRQT
-523 NQDKGHLVIPS
+523 NQDKVHFVIPS

-544 YISISTYSDSTIEI
+544 NISISTYSDRTIEI
-558 RYSGYMFT
+558 RYSGYMFA